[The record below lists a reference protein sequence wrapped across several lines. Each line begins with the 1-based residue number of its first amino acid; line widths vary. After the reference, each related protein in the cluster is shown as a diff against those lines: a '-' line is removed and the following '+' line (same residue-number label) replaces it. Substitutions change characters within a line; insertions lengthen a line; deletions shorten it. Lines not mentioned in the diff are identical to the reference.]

1 MGSFERPRKLTAEDA
16 LASFDCGQVDLNE
29 WLHRHALTSQR
40 AGMAPVFVTCD
51 RDEGVV
57 VGYYALATGGV
68 ENASAPTRVTKG
80 VPRHPVPVILL
91 TRLAADVSV
100 QGRGVGRA
108 QLIDA
113 LRRVDAAADEVGVRA
128 LLIHAKDDAA
138 RAFYMHHAEFEPSPT
153 DALHLFLL
161 MKDLKKAIG

>member
-1 MGSFERPRKLTAEDA
+1 MGASERPRKLTAEDA
-16 LASFDCGQVDLNE
+16 LASFDCCQVDLNE

-40 AGMAPVFVTCD
+40 AGMATVFVTCD

-108 QLIDA
+108 LLIDA